1 MIPDLA
7 PYQSEVLSAYV
18 IALVILVFAVVA
30 TLLESKR
37 ARRQLEEL
45 ERRGDGNED

>member
-1 MIPDLA
+1 MMPDLA
-7 PYQSEVLSAYV
+7 PYQSEVLSAYIV
-18 IALVILVFAVVA
+18 SLLILAFAVAA

-45 ERRGDGNED
+45 ERHGDGKED

>member
-1 MIPDLA
+1 MMPDLD
-7 PYQSEVLSAYV
+7 PYQSEVLSAYA
-18 IALVILVFAVVA
+18 IALLILVFVVVA

-45 ERRGDGNED
+45 ERRGDGKED